1 MNQTGFGPFSFL
13 FLTTRVGRLGGQDS
27 IGSCSCSLLAI
38 VKGPAWAL
46 CPGEGL
52 VGRPLPCLF
61 ARIWTL
67 TSVGRTRP
75 VKPVSAL
82 RSPLQT
88 LGPGFGLLPRPD
100 RLGCGLMVTGKTG
113 IPALIFL
120 LHSRPFT
127 EFFPIQ
133 ELSTRTLPKAPGTN
147 QSITKLN
154 HASAPVSLPILRD
167 LHLPV
172 SNQLHISLKA
182 FLSSHISRKP
192 PDLTVPPPRTTN
204 PSTSL
209 SAHFLLWA
217 KLAPLFTHLMPSLL
231 SWTPSSLSNSWY

>member
-1 MNQTGFGPFSFL
+1 MWDG
-13 FLTTRVGRLGGQDS
+13 
-27 IGSCSCSLLAI
+27 
-38 VKGPAWAL
+38 
-46 CPGEGL
+46 
-52 VGRPLPCLF
+52 PCL
-61 ARIWTL
+61 ACLRIWTL

-127 EFFPIQ
+127 EFFTIQ

-209 SAHFLLWA
+209 SAHFLL
-217 KLAPLFTHLMPSLL
+217 
-231 SWTPSSLSNSWY
+231 